1 MVAGLFGGV
10 AVGLGVP
17 VLGQL
22 LDGGY
27 VNDAVVQV
35 LNNLRHVAS
44 QEVFVVT
51 NTVSGQQGA
60 ALLGH

>member
-1 MVAGLFGGV
+1 M
-10 AVGLGVP
+10 
-17 VLGQL
+17 LGQL

-35 LNNLRHVAS
+35 LNNLRHVAG

-51 NTVSGQQGA
+51 NAVSGQQGG

>member
-10 AVGLGVP
+10 TVSLGVP

-35 LNNLRHVAS
+35 LNNLRHVTG

-51 NTVSGQQGA
+51 NAVSGQ
-60 ALLGH
+60 